1 MVDAAHFRGLRYA
14 PEIAGDPASTSAPA
28 YDALEPF
35 TYTHH
40 RTASPYTVLELLT
53 ASRRGGAD
61 ASAYTAAGAAY
72 RRWRRTG
79 VLRPDPAPAFYRYE
93 QHELRGGVPVVQR
106 GVLAAVAVD
115 PPGQTVLAHEE
126 VEPARVADRC
136 ARLEAVPVDLA
147 PVFSLAFDLPAEVT
161 DLLTSPPPSP
171 PVVALTD
178 EAGVDHRVW
187 ALRERDAVETVRK
200 GLAGVRV
207 VIADGHH
214 RYAAALRAREHH
226 HGEAWQRTLMHV
238 VDAVGSAPQVLALH
252 RLVSALPQGAG
263 RRLTAEF
270 EIEPTPHEL
279 DGLMRR
285 LAAAPGRAFGVVL
298 GTEAAP
304 EAGPRWMVLHAR
316 DDAALSARLPAERS
330 ARWRRL
336 DAAVLDYAV
345 LPGLGV
351 TDTGGVD
358 HRADLAAACAEA
370 ASSRQAALFVLRTVE
385 PATIHALAAEGEPM
399 PPRTTHVRP
408 KPRAGLVMRAL
419 ED

>member
-1 MVDAAHFRGLRYA
+1 MVDAAPFRGLRYA
-14 PEIAGDPASTSAPA
+14 PDVAGDPASTSAPA

-40 RTASPYTVLELLT
+40 RTASPYTVLELLA
-53 ASRRGGAD
+53 ASRHDAAA
-61 ASAYTAAGAAY
+61 ASAYAAAGGAY

-79 VLRPDPAPAFYRYE
+79 VLRADPTPAFYRYE

-106 GVLAAVAVD
+106 GVLAAVGVD
-115 PPGQTVLAHEE
+115 PPGGAVLAHEE
-126 VEPARVADRC
+126 VDPARVADRW

-161 DLLTSPPPSP
+161 ELLTGQPPSP

-178 EAGVDHRVW
+178 ETGVDHRVW
-187 ALRERDAVETVRK
+187 ALPDPDSVEAVRK

-226 HGEAWQRTLMHV
+226 DGDAWQRTLMHV
-238 VDAVGSAPQVLALH
+238 VDAVGSAPQVLAVH
-252 RLVSALPQGAG
+252 RLISGLAPDAG

-270 EIEPTPHEL
+270 EVEPAPEEPA
-279 DGLMRR
+279 GLARR
-285 LAAAPGRAFGVVL
+285 LAQAPGRAFGLVL
-298 GTEAAP
+298 GAEAAP
-304 EAGPRWMVLHAR
+304 ELGPRWMVLHAR
-316 DDAALSARLPAERS
+316 DDAALSARLPRERS
-330 ARWRRL
+330 PRWRGL

-351 TDTGGVD
+351 TDLGGID
-358 HRADLAAACAEA
+358 HRADLSAACAEA
-370 ASSRQAALFVLRTVE
+370 ASSRHGALFVLRPVE
-385 PATIHALAAEGEPM
+385 ASTIHALAADGEPM

-408 KPRAGLVMRAL
+408 KPRAGLLMRAL

>member
-1 MVDAAHFRGLRYA
+1 MVDAAPFRGLRYA
-14 PEIAGDPASTSAPA
+14 PEVAGDPASTSAPA

-40 RTASPYTVLELLT
+40 RTASPYTVLELL
-53 ASRRGGAD
+53 AAAPRGGAE
-61 ASAYTAAGAAY
+61 ASPYAAAGAAY

-79 VLRPDPAPAFYRYE
+79 VLRPDPTAAFYRYE
-93 QHELRGGVPVVQR
+93 QHELRGGTPVVQR
-106 GVLAAVAVD
+106 GVLAAVALD
-115 PPGQTVLAHEE
+115 PSGETVLAHEE

-161 DLLTSPPPSP
+161 DLLAGRPPSP

-187 ALRERDAVETVRK
+187 ALSGPGAVETVRK
-200 GLAGVRV
+200 GLSGVPV

-214 RYAAALRAREHH
+214 RYAAALRARDHH

-252 RLVSALPQGAG
+252 RLVSTLPPDAG

-270 EIEPTPHEL
+270 EVEVAPPEP
-279 DGLMRR
+279 DGLARR
-285 LAAAPGRAFGVVL
+285 LAEAPGRAFGLVL

-304 EAGPRWMVLHAR
+304 EVGPRWMVLHAR
-316 DDAALSARLPAERS
+316 DDAALSTRLSTDRS
-330 ARWRRL
+330 PRWRGL

-345 LPGLGV
+345 LPGLGL
-351 TDTGGVD
+351 TDADGVD
-358 HRADLAAACAEA
+358 HRADLSAACVEA
-370 ASSRQAALFVLRTVE
+370 AGSRQAALFVLRPVE
-385 PATIHALAAEGEPM
+385 ASTIHALAAEGEPM

-408 KPRAGLVMRAL
+408 KPRAGLLMRAL